1 MEETL
6 PVRGSR
12 FKRVAAVI
20 AMLSLG
26 VVVGWIM
33 KPAPSMFPGVFMP
46 ILEASAPVAITID
59 FRPVVTTE
67 EHVVT
72 RMSGA
77 IHYTF
82 TNLTES
88 PINVAFPP
96 TRVFGFY
103 SNVYTPSELIPDF
116 AMDERIV
123 TIPGGESIHFEDEHG
138 KQFIGDPRVFL
149 RGGPGWMGFVFNQ
162 PDKRATDVPFC
173 TGTVFSTY
181 TVHPIQEQE

>member
-33 KPAPSMFPGVFMP
+33 KPAPSTFPSVFMP

-67 EHVVT
+67 EQVVT
-72 RMSGA
+72 RMSGTA
-77 IHYTF
+77 HYTF

-88 PINVAFPP
+88 PINVSFPP
-96 TRVFGFY
+96 TRVFGF
-103 SNVYTPSELIPDF
+103 SLNSHNPSEVIPEF
-116 AMDERIV
+116 AAEKRIV
-123 TIPGGESIHFEDEHG
+123 TIPGGESVQFEDEHG
-138 KQFIGDPRVFL
+138 KQFLGDPRVFL
-149 RGGPGWMGFVFNQ
+149 RGGPGWIGFVFNQ
-162 PDKRATDVPFC
+162 PDQRATDVPFC

-181 TVHPIQEQE
+181 TVHPLQ

>member
-33 KPAPSMFPGVFMP
+33 KPAPSTFPSVFMP

-67 EHVVT
+67 ERVLT
-72 RMSGA
+72 RMSGTA
-77 IHYTF
+77 RYTF
-82 TNLTES
+82 TNSTES
-88 PINVAFPP
+88 PINVSFPP

-103 SNVYTPSELIPDF
+103 SGYHTAHADDNH
-116 AMDERIV
+116 R
-123 TIPGGESIHFEDEHG
+123 
-138 KQFIGDPRVFL
+138 KPRWL
-149 RGGPGWMGFVFNQ
+149 SNPTMH
-162 PDKRATDVPFC
+162 
-173 TGTVFSTY
+173 SS
-181 TVHPIQEQE
+181 